1 MIKVLRI
8 GHRPARDKRVTTHVA
23 LVARSFGA
31 NGIAISGKDEEIEKT
46 IKSVV
51 SRFGGEFEISSG
63 SNWRQELKSWTGL
76 KVHLT
81 MYGLPLD
88 DVMSRI
94 RGKDVM
100 VVVGAE
106 KVPGEV
112 YQMSDYNVAVG
123 NQPHSEV
130 AALALFLDRYFEG
143 TELKANFKGSRLT
156 IVPNARGKT
165 VVDTCRRSDRD

>member
-1 MIKVLRI
+1 LKVLRI

-23 LVARSFGA
+23 LVARALGA
-31 NGIAISGKDEEIEKT
+31 DGIVISGKDAEIEKT
-46 IKSVV
+46 VRSVV
-51 SRFGGEFEISSG
+51 SRFGGEFEVASG
-63 SNWRQELKSWTGL
+63 ANWRQTFSSFPGL

-88 DVMSRI
+88 DVMHKI

-112 YQMSDYNVAVG
+112 YQMADLNVAVS

-143 TELKANFKGSRLT
+143 TELKSSFKGSRLT
-156 IVPNARGKT
+156 IVPNPRGKT
-165 VVDTCRRSDRD
+165 VVDTRETGRRG

>member
-1 MIKVLRI
+1 LKVLRI

-23 LVARSFGA
+23 LVARALGA
-31 NGIAISGKDEEIEKT
+31 DGIIISGKDEEIEKT
-46 IKSVV
+46 VRSVV

-63 SNWRQELKSWTGL
+63 ANWRQAFGSWPGL

-88 DVMSRI
+88 DVMPKI

-112 YQMSDYNVAVG
+112 YQMADLNVAVS

-143 TELKANFKGSRLT
+143 TEMKSEFKGSRLT

-165 VVDTCRRSDRD
+165 VVDTCKGKRS

>member
-23 LVARSFGA
+23 LVARALGA
-31 NGIAISGKDEEIEKT
+31 DAVTISGKDEEIEKT
-46 IKSVV
+46 VRSVV
-51 SRFGGEFEISSG
+51 SRFGGEFEVSSG
-63 SNWRQELKSWTGL
+63 ANWRTELKSWKGI

-88 DVMSRI
+88 DIMPKI

-100 VVVGAE
+100 VIVGAE

-112 YQMSDYNVAVG
+112 YQAADFNVAVS

-130 AALALFLDRYFEG
+130 AALALFLDRYHEG
-143 TELKANFKGSRLT
+143 TELKSSFKGSRLT

-165 VVDTCRRSDRD
+165 VVDTGKGKQC

>member
-1 MIKVLRI
+1 MKVLRI

-23 LVARSFGA
+23 LVARALGA
-31 NGIAISGKDEEIEKT
+31 DGIIISGKDEEIEKT
-46 IKSVV
+46 VRSVV
-51 SRFGGEFEISSG
+51 ARFGGDFEITSG
-63 SNWRQELKSWTGL
+63 ASWKQAFGSWPGV

-81 MYGLPLD
+81 MYGLPLE
-88 DVMSRI
+88 DVMTKI

-112 YQMSDYNVAVG
+112 YQMADFNIAVS

-143 TELKANFKGSRLT
+143 TELKASFKGSRLT

-165 VVDTCRRSDRD
+165 VVDTRESGRC

>member
-1 MIKVLRI
+1 MLKVLRI

-23 LVARSFGA
+23 LVARALGA
-31 NGIAISGKDEEIEKT
+31 NAIMISGKDEEIVKT
-46 IKSVV
+46 VRSVV
-51 SRFGGEFEISSG
+51 SRFGGEFDISSG
-63 SNWRQELKSWTGL
+63 ANWRQELSSWKGL

-88 DVMSRI
+88 DVMPKI

-112 YQMSDYNVAVG
+112 YQVSDFNVAVS

-143 TELKANFKGSRLT
+143 TELKGSFRGSRLT

-165 VVDTCRRSDRD
+165 VVDSCKGRQS